1 MQVLNVE
8 KAILVWYTCVVK
20 IRSRWD
26 IKNIKIRRLIALY
39 IDFGLALLCPSILFD
54 YLTSKIELLQTYNM
68 LTIICIVLA
77 IIICLVLFS
86 IKDLIFRNASIGKK
100 IVRLAIYYENGQV
113 PNKEV
118 IIKRILH
125 PIFSNL
131 FPLAFLGIL
140 FENKT
145 SGDKK
150 FKTIVSDYIQV
161 KNK

>member
-1 MQVLNVE
+1 MQVLNVK
-8 KAILVWYTCVVK
+8 KAILVWYNCFVK

-54 YLTSKIELLQTYNM
+54 YLTSKTELLQTHNM

-100 IVRLAIYYENGQV
+100 NCKI
-113 PNKEV
+113 
-118 IIKRILH
+118 
-125 PIFSNL
+125 SNL
-131 FPLAFLGIL
+131 LWKWASA
-140 FENKT
+140 K
-145 SGDKK
+145 
-150 FKTIVSDYIQV
+150 
-161 KNK
+161 